1 MKTRR
6 KYTVNVICLTNAYF
20 RPNGKK
26 FRAIRNANVAYNIAS
41 PVRDAIIPEN
51 MKRKQQRAM
60 SDFRSWVVAG
70 YLGCWL
76 GCWLHGRRQGRA
88 GGPSFAFRVP
98 PFFSRLLRH
107 IPSPCCGNHAR
118 VRACAT
124 ATVLHAWARTYVGE
138 TAPVGEP
145 LSRPGYPTECPLDA
159 CKLYC

>member
-1 MKTRR
+1 
-6 KYTVNVICLTNAYF
+6 
-20 RPNGKK
+20 
-26 FRAIRNANVAYNIAS
+26 
-41 PVRDAIIPEN
+41 

-70 YLGCWL
+70 YLDCWL

-124 ATVLHAWARTYVGE
+124 ATVLHAWARTHIGE

-145 LSRPGYPTECPLDA
+145 LRAQATQQNVPSMLVNCTASVILRYVCVECPHVRNRYVCYGELAPNLSIEFDI
-159 CKLYC
+159 

>member
-1 MKTRR
+1 
-6 KYTVNVICLTNAYF
+6 
-20 RPNGKK
+20 
-26 FRAIRNANVAYNIAS
+26 
-41 PVRDAIIPEN
+41 

-124 ATVLHAWARTYVGE
+124 ATVLHAWARTHIGE

-145 LSRPGYPTECPLDA
+145 LSRSGYPTECPLDA
-159 CKLYC
+159 CKLYCQRNTALCMCRMSPHKKSISLLWRTGTEFGDRI